1 MKLKEHIVLAALSLL
16 ISAQAFAQAPPP
28 AAPAPAL
35 DEWGLVGL
43 TALVGIA
50 GLIALFKR
58 K

>member
-16 ISAQAFAQAPPP
+16 FSAQAFAQAPPP
-28 AAPAPAL
+28 VQAPAL

-43 TALVGIA
+43 TALVGVA